1 MSYKVSTLLLKG
13 CKTKEERDTEKEYI
27 SHNKRLLDRIA
38 NIMSDKLDSSVGKMR
53 GECSY
58 DKPSWPQ
65 FQADQLGYQR
75 ALAEMLAI
83 ISLTG
88 DDNDR

>member
-1 MSYKVSTLLLKG
+1 MTYKVSTLLLKG
-13 CKTKEERDTEKEYI
+13 CKSKEDRDKEKEYLV
-27 SHNKRLLDRIA
+27 HNKRLLDKIA
-38 NIMSDKLDSSVGKMR
+38 GVMQDKLDGSVGKMR

-58 DKPSWPQ
+58 EKPSWPQ

-75 ALAEMLAI
+75 ALAEMLAV

-88 DDNDR
+88 DKDD

>member
-1 MSYKVSTLLLKG
+1 MKVSTLLLKG
-13 CKTKEERDTEKEYI
+13 CRTKEERDKEKEYI
-27 SHNKRLLDRIA
+27 VHNKRLLDKIA
-38 NIMSDKLDSSVGKMR
+38 GVMNDKLNSSVSKMR

-65 FQADQLGYQR
+65 YQADQLGYQR

-83 ISLTG
+83 VSLTG
-88 DDNDR
+88 DDDDR

>member
-1 MSYKVSTLLLKG
+1 MTSKVSTLLLKG
-13 CKTKEERDTEKEYI
+13 CKTKEDREKETEYLV
-27 SHNKRLLDRIA
+27 HNKRLLDKIA
-38 NIMSDKLDSSVGKMR
+38 GIMKEKIDHSVGKMR

-65 FQADQLGYQR
+65 YQADQLGYQR

-88 DDNDR
+88 DDNG

>member
-1 MSYKVSTLLLKG
+1 MKVSTLLLKG
-13 CKTKEERDTEKEYI
+13 CKTSEDRKKETEWI
-27 SHNKRLLDRIA
+27 VHNKRLLDKIA
-38 NIMSDKLDSSVGKMR
+38 DIMKDKLDTSVGKMR

-65 FQADQLGYQR
+65 YQADQLGYQR
-75 ALAEMLAI
+75 ALAEMLAV

-88 DDNDR
+88 DDNG

>member
-1 MSYKVSTLLLKG
+1 MTYKVSTLLLKG
-13 CKTKEERDTEKEYI
+13 CKSKEERDSEKEYI
-27 SHNKRLLDRIA
+27 VHNKRLLDRIVDV
-38 NIMSDKLDSSVGKMR
+38 MKSKLDSSVDKMR

-58 DKPSWPQ
+58 NSPAWPQ

-83 ISLTG
+83 ITLTG

>member
-1 MSYKVSTLLLKG
+1 MTYKVSTLLLKG
-13 CKTKEERDTEKEYI
+13 CKTKEDREKEKEYI

-38 NIMSDKLDSSVGKMR
+38 GIMVDKIDTSVGKMR

-88 DDNDR
+88 DSNE